1 MGRDRAWARV
11 AGSRADGNLGVLS
24 VFTGAGGLDLG
35 LEAAGFETRL
45 CVENDPDALKT
56 LTVNR
61 PQWKIANPCNAVDF
75 AADPLSAMRS
85 AGIAQKDIFLLA
97 GGAPC
102 QPFSKASY
110 WTRNGPARMRDP
122 RASDSIRAYL
132 QIVAAVQPTVLLFE
146 NVAAFAYRNL
156 DEGFESLSSGL
167 RKINRKYGT
176 SYVPHLIKI
185 NAADYGVPQL
195 RERVF
200 ILAHRRGAP
209 LKLPPPTHGPA
220 SAGQMPYTTA
230 WDAIGE
236 LDGDAPD
243 LAPQGR
249 WADLLPSI
257 PEGSNYLWHTPGRGG
272 LPLFGW
278 RTKYWSFLLK
288 LAKAS
293 PSWTISASPGP
304 AAGPFHWRSRLLSVQ
319 ELCRLQTFPAAY
331 RVEGSHRAAQRQIGN
346 AVPSALAELIGLE
359 IRRQLLGDI
368 KARRLPSLLPSRRT
382 DCPDPEPPERVHRK
396 YLRLRGAHK
405 AHPGTGKGPSPQ
417 RRVSKGSIKRALKRS
432 IADAR

>member
-1 MGRDRAWARV
+1 MERDRARARV
-11 AGSRADGNLGVLS
+11 AASQVDEKLGVLS

-56 LTVNR
+56 LTANR
-61 PQWKIANPCNAVDF
+61 PQWKIADPCNAVDF
-75 AADPLSAMRS
+75 AEDPLSVMRR
-85 AGIAQKDIFLLA
+85 AGIAQSDIFLLA
-97 GGAPC
+97 GGPPC

-132 QIVAAVQPTVLLFE
+132 QIVAVVRPAVLLFE

-156 DEGFESLSSGL
+156 DEGFESLASGL

-176 SYVPHLIKI
+176 GYVPHLIKI

-200 ILAHRRGAP
+200 VLAHRRGAA
-209 LKLPPPTHGPA
+209 LTLPPPTHGPA
-220 SAGQMPYTTA
+220 SAGQRRYATA
-230 WDAIGE
+230 WDAIGD
-236 LDGDAPD
+236 LDTESPD

-257 PEGSNYLWHTPGRGG
+257 PEGNNYLWHTAGRGG

-304 AAGPFHWRSRLLSVQ
+304 AAGPFHWRSRLLTVQ
-319 ELCRLQTFPAAY
+319 ELCRLQTFPEGY
-331 RVEGSHRAAQRQIGN
+331 RIAGSRRAAQRQIGN
-346 AVPSALAELIGLE
+346 AVPSALAEFIGWE
-359 IRRQLLGDI
+359 IRRQLLADT
-368 KARRLPSLLPSRRT
+368 KAARSPSLLPVHRA
-382 DCPDPEPPERVHRK
+382 DCPEPEPPKPVHRR
-396 YLRLRGAHK
+396 YLSLRGTHK

-417 RRVSKGSIKRALKRS
+417 RRLKGASSRPAKKRS
-432 IADAR
+432 TRDGR